1 MLMQDAM
8 ETRDVAKTKLISLR
22 TEKVVAIHCKI
33 EIFQNEKR
41 LLLIYD
47 TVPSI
52 FWSYHTNKCF
62 NSDNYLF

>member
-41 LLLIYD
+41 LLLCRQSSGVTISMNVLIPIIIY
-47 TVPSI
+47 
-52 FWSYHTNKCF
+52 F
-62 NSDNYLF
+62 NII